1 MALVRTAWRCTR
13 ADEFNYSTRVR
24 LQNVELPDATEE
36 DSLIQ
41 VGSMTFDITNP
52 RPPISFVKD
61 RTYYMLISDEPINII
76 TESENDEEEA

>member
-13 ADEFNYSTRVR
+13 ADDLAYSVRVR

-36 DSLIQ
+36 DALIQ

-52 RPPISFVKD
+52 RPPIEFVKD
-61 RTYYMLISDEPINII
+61 RSYYMLISDEPIDLF
-76 TESENDEEEA
+76 EAEGEEQ